1 MSSAQGENSQVQCK
15 GRLPWLKF
23 FPTEH
28 TSDPALRLCSLA
40 ARGLWMEMLSIMYAS
55 ERFGHLTVNGTP
67 MEPVQLSRLVGEG
80 TDIVV
85 ALVKELESAGV
96 FSRSDD
102 GAIFSRRLLRDSE
115 YRIRQQESGRRGGN
129 PSLVGKKTGV
139 KAPLKAT
146 LKPEQSR
153 ARAQLAD
160 ALASAKSENAARAV
174 GVCADAHATDGG
186 GGDDDDDDDE
196 DEDEDDNF
204 RKGKGFR
211 L

>member
-1 MSSAQGENSQVQCK
+1 MSSAQGENSQDPGK

-23 FPTEH
+23 YLTEH
-28 TSDPALRLCSLA
+28 TADPALRLCSLS
-40 ARGLWMEMLSIMYAS
+40 ARGLWIEMLSIMHAS
-55 ERFGHLTVNGTP
+55 ERYGHLTMNGRP
-67 MEPVQLSRLVGEG
+67 MEPVQLSRLVGE
-80 TDIVV
+80 DREIVQG
-85 ALVKELESAGV
+85 LITELEAAGV

-102 GAIFSRRLLRDSE
+102 GSIFSRRLLRDSE

-160 ALASAKSENAARAV
+160 ALASAKSENAARSGGA
-174 GVCADAHATDGG
+174 CADAHAPDG
-186 GGDDDDDDDE
+186 GGDDDW
-196 DEDEDDNF
+196 
-204 RKGKGFR
+204 KP
-211 L
+211 LQ